1 MADTVLGS
9 GAYPVSALTAAER
22 ARVEGQNDATAW
34 LEHALDALDERDLG
48 MISTATSLLERM
60 LP

>member
-1 MADTVLGS
+1 M
-9 GAYPVSALTAAER
+9 VSAPTAAER

-48 MISTATSLLERM
+48 MISTATGLLERM